1 MSSQLAQSV
10 TQLNTSI
17 AVDETILSDD
27 PRIIV
32 MRFGSKSDAI
42 CKVQDA
48 TIMRV
53 ASRLQASCDAAC
65 YCLLVLELIYVL
77 KQAKAVFYLVD
88 TINTPE
94 LVQQ

>member
-1 MSSQLAQSV
+1 
-10 TQLNTSI
+10 
-17 AVDETILSDD
+17 
-27 PRIIV
+27 
-32 MRFGSKSDAI
+32 
-42 CKVQDA
+42 
-48 TIMRV
+48 MRV
-53 ASRLQASCDAAC
+53 ASRLQASCDAAF